1 MYNTLSNIV
10 SSFGRFGHL
19 ISSCLSANYVQY
31 FFFVNVES
39 NFTNNILYYT
49 VYLERLHSMHG
60 NLIITTVKVNIMGIL
75 SNDQPAK
82 TLSNLLFNNDRH
94 KGLLYVQGAY
104 VICLSLDSP

>member
-1 MYNTLSNIV
+1 
-10 SSFGRFGHL
+10 
-19 ISSCLSANYVQY
+19 
-31 FFFVNVES
+31 
-39 NFTNNILYYT
+39 
-49 VYLERLHSMHG
+49 MHG

-104 VICLSLDSP
+104 VLCLSLDSP